1 MTTPVPPPPTP
12 ARVHLGPSWS
22 RPTAER
28 APLDLPPL
36 DVAGALEHSRSW
48 TGPEHRIGGG
58 ATLLLWERL
67 ATVAAGDLAVA
78 RALEPVLDAR
88 SILAQAGTER
98 PAPLPRD
105 LPADLATSSTW
116 GVFAA
121 EAPGARLAATP
132 SGDDGAVELT
142 GTKPWCSLA
151 SVLEGALV
159 TAHLPDG
166 TRGLFAVDL
175 RGPGVAVE
183 NGGWVSRGLAEI
195 PSTPVTFSG
204 APATAVGA
212 PGWYL
217 ARPGFW
223 WGGIGVAACWYGGA
237 IGLAR
242 RLREAAR
249 SAPGPGSHRDRLAET
264 LGELDVRLA
273 QARRA
278 LREGAEAVD
287 AAAADPDA
295 VTPGEGRLLAKRVRA
310 CVAAVAEDA
319 LRLTAHALGPAP
331 LTQEEAHAKRVAD
344 LGVYLRQHHPA
355 REATSL
361 GSALLAAEADPW

>member
-1 MTTPVPPPPTP
+1 MTTPEPQPPTP
-12 ARVHLGPSWS
+12 ARVHLGPTWS
-22 RPTAER
+22 GPTAEP

-48 TGPEHRIGGG
+48 TGSEHRVGSG
-58 ATLLLWERL
+58 ATLALWELL
-67 ATVAAGDLAVA
+67 ATVAAADLAVA

-88 SILAQAGTER
+88 SILAQAGG
-98 PAPLPRD
+98 D
-105 LPADLATSSTW
+105 LPADVPPGLAPSSTW

-121 EAPGARLAATP
+121 EAPGTRLAAAP
-132 SGDDGAVELT
+132 SGGDGAWHLT

-151 SVLEGALV
+151 GVLEGALV

-166 TRGLFAVDL
+166 ARGLFAVDL

-183 NGGWVSRGLAEI
+183 TGGWVSRGLAEI

-237 IGLAR
+237 VGLAR

-249 SAPGPGSHRDRLAET
+249 SAPDPGPHRDRLAET

-273 QARRA
+273 DAGRA

-287 AAAADPDA
+287 DAAADPDA
-295 VTPGEGRLLAKRVRA
+295 VTAGEGRLLAKRVRA

-355 REATSL
+355 REAASL
-361 GSALLAAEADPW
+361 GSALLAAEVDPW